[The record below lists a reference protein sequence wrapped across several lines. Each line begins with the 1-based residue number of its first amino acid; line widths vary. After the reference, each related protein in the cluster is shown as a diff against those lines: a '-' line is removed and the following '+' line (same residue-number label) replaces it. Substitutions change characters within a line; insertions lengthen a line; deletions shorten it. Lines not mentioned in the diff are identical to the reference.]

1 MSRETNCSELD
12 VGNNYSI
19 IRFIRFEN
27 HTQVF
32 SIFGIGIGKMDSRE
46 PKSSETTTL
55 PTQNTSSLLRVTTT
69 SMTTTANH
77 TEPQLITSSSSPT
90 LFSDTSSAQLF
101 PSKIP
106 YMENHQD
113 STTKIQ
119 EFISSSRLTQQIIAA
134 TFGSCITAIFT
145 CPLDVIKSRIQT
157 QHFVRSIPHH
167 YIKACQHHTN
177 HAHHQNFLP
186 LSTRR
191 AFMTIIKNEGAK
203 TLWRGLRPTLLLIIP
218 NNGIYYSL
226 YERLKIEFSGLGH
239 TVTPLVSGS
248 IARLMATTVTSPIE
262 FFKTANQ
269 VSRNKVYLRD
279 LRWKQLLRGLN
290 ATLLRDVP
298 FSSIYWMC
306 YENMKSS
313 LLGRF
318 SLQQHH
324 PHYSRNL
331 MLISFASGITGG
343 VIATTFTHPFDVIK
357 TNAQNIETK
366 HVGVW
371 NISQYIYKTNGLSG
385 FSRGLIPRC
394 LKVAPSCAIMIST
407 YEVAKNFFETWE

>member
-1 MSRETNCSELD
+1 
-12 VGNNYSI
+12 
-19 IRFIRFEN
+19 
-27 HTQVF
+27 
-32 SIFGIGIGKMDSRE
+32 MDSQQ
-46 PKSSETTTL
+46 PETTTSSS
-55 PTQNTSSLLRVTTT
+55 QNTSSPLLHVSTTNNT
-69 SMTTTANH
+69 DH
-77 TEPQLITSSSSPT
+77 HLIASSWST
-90 LFSDTSSAQLF
+90 AQLF
-101 PSKIP
+101 HSKIP
-106 YMENHQD
+106 FRDNHQN
-113 STTKIQ
+113 STSKIH

-134 TFGSCITAIFT
+134 TFGSCLTAIFT

-167 YIKACQHHTN
+167 YIKPCQHHSN

-239 TVTPLVSGS
+239 TITPLVSGC
-248 IARLMATTVTSPIE
+248 IARVMATTVTSPIE

-279 LRWKQLLRGLN
+279 LRWRHLLRGLN

-298 FSSIYWMC
+298 FSSLYWMC

-313 LLGRF
+313 LLNRF

-331 MLISFASGITGG
+331 MLISFASGMTGG
-343 VIATTFTHPFDVIK
+343 VIATTLTHPFDVIK
-357 TNAQNIETK
+357 TNAQNIEAK

-371 NISQYIYKTNGLSG
+371 NISQNIYKTNGLSG
-385 FSRGLIPRC
+385 FSRGLLPRC

-407 YEVAKNFFETWE
+407 YELVKSFFETWD